1 MLLMTLTFVAAA
13 GEKKTKQIFL
23 RNDEID
29 PSTI

>member
-13 GEKKTKQIFL
+13 GKNKAKQIFL
-23 RNDEID
+23 RNDDID

>member
-13 GEKKTKQIFL
+13 GKKTKHIFL
-23 RNDEID
+23 RNDETD